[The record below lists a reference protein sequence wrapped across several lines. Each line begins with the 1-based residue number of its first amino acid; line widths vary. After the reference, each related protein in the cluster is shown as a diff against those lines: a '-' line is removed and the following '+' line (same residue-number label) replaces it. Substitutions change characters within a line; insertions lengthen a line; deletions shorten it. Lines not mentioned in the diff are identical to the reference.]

1 MENKRFNELMAR
13 YKDGSLSREEYEEF
27 LLMIKDPGTEG
38 ALDKALDYYWK
49 VMDSRTRRRYS
60 DMPPKRMIV
69 FQKNYWYGATVASVI
84 ILIGLFIFI
93 QGKTELFNGHEM
105 VFQTGYGERE
115 EIVLDDGSIVTLNA
129 NSKIQ
134 WSSDWNETKLR
145 EIVLEGEAFFEVK
158 KRDGIPFTV
167 RTEDLAVEVL
177 GTSFNVDNREA
188 KTEVYLEEG
197 EVNLKLLPKTESE
210 QLFDEENIL
219 MKPGDQ
225 VRYIAREN
233 KIEKEEGQ
241 TMITAAAWKNNVLN
255 FKNMKFSEVLNLL
268 REIYGQSFECSD
280 SKLLS
285 TPMYLGVP
293 YSDWDA
299 VRQALELSLNIEF
312 EQKASRRY
320 VVKNQKK

>member
-1 MENKRFNELMAR
+1 MAR

-27 LLMIKDPGTEG
+27 VFMLKEPGTER
-38 ALDKALDYYWK
+38 AMDKALDFYWK
-49 VMDSRTRRRYS
+49 EMDSRSRRGYS
-60 DMPPKRMIV
+60 EMPQRRMIRN
-69 FQKNYWYGATVASVI
+69 QKNYWYGAMAASVI
-84 ILIGLFIFI
+84 ILLGLFLFM
-93 QGKTELFNGHEM
+93 QGKPELFNNHEM
-105 VFQTGYGERE
+105 VYQTGYGQRE
-115 EIVLDDGSIVTLNA
+115 EVVLDDGSIVTLNA
-129 NSKIQ
+129 NSKIH
-134 WSSDWNETKLR
+134 WSSDWRETKLR
-145 EIVLEGEAFFEVK
+145 EIVLQGEAFFEVK

-188 KTEVYLEEG
+188 KTKVYLEEG
-197 EVNLKLLPKTESE
+197 EVNLKLLLKEESK
-210 QLFDEENIL
+210 QLLDEENIL

-225 VRYIAREN
+225 VKYIAREN

-280 SKLLS
+280 SNLLS

-293 YSDWDA
+293 YSNWDA

>member
-1 MENKRFNELMAR
+1 MENKRFNELMAK
-13 YKDGSLSREEYEEF
+13 YKDSDLSQEEYQEF
-27 LLMIKDPGTEG
+27 LHMLREPGIEKKMNEV
-38 ALDKALDYYWK
+38 LDQTWK
-49 VMDSRTRRRYS
+49 ETDMNMGEDSINRQGKYS
-60 DMPPKRMIV
+60 LKSR
-69 FQKNYWYGATVASVI
+69 KNYWYWGVAASVI
-84 ILIGLFIFI
+84 VITGLFFFL
-93 QGKTELFNGHEM
+93 QGTPTLFKTHE
-105 VFQTGYGERE
+105 VIYQTGYGERE
-115 EIVLDDGSIVTLNA
+115 EVILDDGSIVTLNA

-134 WSSDWNETKLR
+134 WSSDWSETKLR
-145 EIVLEGEAFFEVK
+145 EILLEGEAFFEVK

-167 RTEDLAVEVL
+167 RTVDLAVEVL
-177 GTSFNVDNREA
+177 GTSFNVDSREA

-197 EVNLKLLPKTESE
+197 EVNLKLLPAESE
-210 QLFDEENIL
+210 QLVDEENIL

-255 FKNMKFSEVLNLL
+255 FKNMKFGEVLNLL

-280 SKLLS
+280 SRLLS